1 MNLLKSGKLDLEKK
15 RATADRIATESNEVR
30 QTRLGKKKRATADRI
45 ATESNEDRQSRLGKE
60 KRATADRVANET
72 PNSRVTRLNSKRI
85 ATANNIISENIKQ
98 KDKRLT
104 KIREGI
110 HLKRNIINIKKRK
123 KWTSDSSIKITAK
136 TRKKASNK
144 NRKSNKSSN
153 NDSDETNWISD
164 NVLCSHQ
171 LPNNS
176 AIINSFERDPR
187 AAVLVYHIQ
196 SGLLHELEAPQK
208 DVENLCTDNLS
219 DNDKTSFLFNAV
231 DKFNKAIGQ
240 EEKYVC
246 CASCGVINR
255 SSECSLIQLG
265 DEKLDHL
272 LVNDE
277 FSNWWKQ
284 LHPVYQAAHNVTE
297 FKEIKIYATA
307 YI

>member
-1 MNLLKSGKLDLEKK
+1 M
-15 RATADRIATESNEVR
+15 
-30 QTRLGKKKRATADRI
+30 
-45 ATESNEDRQSRLGKE
+45 
-60 KRATADRVANET
+60 
-72 PNSRVTRLNSKRI
+72 
-85 ATANNIISENIKQ
+85 
-98 KDKRLT
+98 
-104 KIREGI
+104 
-110 HLKRNIINIKKRK
+110 
-123 KWTSDSSIKITAK
+123 
-136 TRKKASNK
+136 
-144 NRKSNKSSN
+144 
-153 NDSDETNWISD
+153 
-164 NVLCSHQ
+164 
-171 LPNNS
+171 
-176 AIINSFERDPR
+176 
-187 AAVLVYHIQ
+187 
-196 SGLLHELEAPQK
+196 EAPQK

-297 FKEIKIYATA
+297 CKENKIYATA
-307 YI
+307 YMLINPKDKSGYYCIKCQNPKSNEKYHTKFLDFDYGVSYVSN